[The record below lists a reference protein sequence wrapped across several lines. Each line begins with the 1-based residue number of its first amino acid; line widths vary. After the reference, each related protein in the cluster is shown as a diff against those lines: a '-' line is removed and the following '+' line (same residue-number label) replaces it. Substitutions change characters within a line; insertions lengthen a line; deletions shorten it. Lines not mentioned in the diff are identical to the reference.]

1 MRLASIETR
10 KEISTCSLLLG
21 LDFRLF
27 ESLKLFDLGLEIQF
41 LCVEMKCS
49 WVRDLS
55 IKVIRVTGLVV
66 LFNVS

>member
-1 MRLASIETR
+1 MRLASIETK

-41 LCVEMKCS
+41 LCIEMKCS
-49 WVRDLS
+49 WVCDLS
-55 IKVIRVTGLVV
+55 IKVRRVIGLVA